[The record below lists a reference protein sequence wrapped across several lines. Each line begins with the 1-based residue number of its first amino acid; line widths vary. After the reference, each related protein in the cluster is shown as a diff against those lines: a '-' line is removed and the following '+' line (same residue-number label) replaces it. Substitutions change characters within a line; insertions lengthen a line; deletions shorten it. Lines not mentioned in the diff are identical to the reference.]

1 MHRAALSH
9 FGIDGDYR
17 LFDIAP
23 EDIDRSLP
31 QLIDDGLSGFN
42 ITIPHKETIFARCSR
57 LSDAAKRACAVNTV
71 KIEPKAKLSGHNTDI
86 EGFRQSLVLHP
97 SYGNFER
104 TTAAVI
110 GFGGAAKAAILVLDE
125 LGFAEVRILV
135 RDVAKVTSSF
145 AAWNESLAANPL
157 KVKIRVISCQSE
169 DAAAPAKLIVNSTP
183 IGQRSAE
190 MPPWIKSMLLQ
201 LAPGGLLFDMVYA
214 RELRMTPLVALAGE
228 LGVDAVDGTDM
239 LVYQAAAAFEIWT
252 GKRPPFSI
260 MKDALERQRSS
271 AGSGA
276 S

>member
-9 FGIDGDYR
+9 FGLEGDYR

-23 EDIDRSLP
+23 EEIDRSLP
-31 QLIDDGLSGFN
+31 QLIADGLSGFN

-71 KIEPKAKLSGHNTDI
+71 KIEPHAQLSGHNTDI
-86 EGFRQSLVLHP
+86 EGFRRSLVLHH
-97 SYGNFER
+97 GNCQR

-125 LGFAEVRILV
+125 LGFAEVRILA
-135 RDVAKVTSSF
+135 RDESKVAASF
-145 AAWNESLAANPL
+145 AAWNESLAASPL
-157 KVKIRVISCQSE
+157 KVRIRVVSCQSE
-169 DAAAPAKLIVNSTP
+169 DAAAPVQLIVNSTP

-190 MPPWIKSMLLQ
+190 MPPFIRPMLRQ

-214 RELRMTPLVALAGE
+214 RELRMTPLVSLAGE
-228 LGVDAVDGTDM
+228 LGVEAVDGTDM

-260 MKDALERQRSS
+260 MKDALEKQRSS